1 MRTVEEIKD
10 SLYQHA
16 EKLHAAGF
24 RKASI
29 ARLIVA
35 YGEYLPIFGQ
45 QLQGVYIDPQGL
57 RNPHTCVP
65 GWYQIIKAEGKR
77 VWLLKTYCP
86 TADPFE
92 TGTEWLESTIMANDE
107 MITKGHPSPDKSFDP
122 NAAL

>member
-1 MRTVEEIKD
+1 MRTSDELREA
-10 SLYQHA
+10 LYDHA

-24 RKASI
+24 RKPNI

-35 YGEYLPIFGQ
+35 YGEYIPVFGQ
-45 QLQGVYIDPQGL
+45 QLHGVYIDPEGR
-57 RNPHTCVP
+57 RNPHTLVP
-65 GWYQIIKAEGKR
+65 GWYQIIRTEGKR

-92 TGTEWLESTIMANDE
+92 TSTEWLESTVMANDE